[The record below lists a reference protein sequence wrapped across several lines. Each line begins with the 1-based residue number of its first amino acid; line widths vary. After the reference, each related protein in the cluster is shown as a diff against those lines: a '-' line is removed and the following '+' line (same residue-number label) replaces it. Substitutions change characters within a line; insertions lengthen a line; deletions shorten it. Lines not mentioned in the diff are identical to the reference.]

1 MKKVSIIGAG
11 NVGAQAAF
19 CIAQMR
25 KLALDEV
32 VLLDV
37 KPGIAE
43 GKAIDIA
50 QSGSILGF
58 DCKVIGVTSNYEKTK
73 DSDVIVIT
81 SGIPRKP
88 GMTREELVGVNSG
101 IVKSV
106 LNISHKFS
114 PNAKYVI
121 VTNPMDTMTYLA
133 IKYLEKL
140 GKKDSAEKV
149 LGMGGILDSAR
160 FCYYIAEELGC
171 DKLSY
176 ICANVYGAHGDTTM
190 VPDPSKARKIS
201 DKIEVSSEVI
211 EKTKKGGATITNLLG
226 TSAWFAPAAGIARTV
241 DALMTCSRPI
251 SIPCSVWRE
260 EYGVCIGSLARVSV
274 AGVVEVP
281 KIDIENTDEYKNSIE
296 ATKKVNSELGEI

>member
-37 KPGIAE
+37 RPGIAE

-50 QSGSILGF
+50 QAGSILGF
-58 DCKVIGVTSNYEKTK
+58 DCKVIGVTSDYEKTK

-81 SGIPRKP
+81 SGMPRKP
-88 GMTREELVGVNSG
+88 GMTREELVGTNAG

-106 LNISHKFS
+106 LNIAHKFS

-121 VTNPMDTMTYLA
+121 VSNPMDTMTYLA
-133 IKYLEKL
+133 VKYLEKL
-140 GKKDSAEKV
+140 GKKDCEEKV

-171 DKLSY
+171 NISY
-176 ICANVYGAHGDTTM
+176 IHANVYGAHGDTTM
-190 VPDPSKARKIS
+190 VPDPSKARKVA
-201 DKIEVSSEVI
+201 DKIEISSEVI
-211 EKTKKGGATITNLLG
+211 EKTKKGGATITSLLG

-260 EYGVCIGSLARVSV
+260 EYGVCIGSLARVSI
-274 AGVVEVP
+274 AGVIEVP
-281 KIDIENTDEYKNSIE
+281 KTDIEKTDEYKNSIE